1 MDKLRDGALKLVLI
15 AYLAMAFFVG
25 IEKHR
30 AGDTIAYGT
39 VGTILAGAAWPI
51 TLIVEAIRKP

>member
-1 MDKLRDGALKLVLI
+1 MDKFRDGALKLLLVG
-15 AYLAMAFFVG
+15 YLVMAFLVG

-39 VGTILAGAAWPI
+39 VGTIIAGAAWPI